1 MNTMHTPG
9 PWFLDDAQPGDR
21 FRYVMAGKGDAF
33 GYICRISTN
42 GNANPE
48 ADARLIAAA
57 PELLEAAQLVLAWY
71 EAENDH
77 SKADFY
83 QRMQMCRDSED
94 AVRAAIA
101 RATGE
106 TP

>member
-1 MNTMHTPG
+1 MSTMHTPG

-57 PELLEAAQLVLAWY
+57 PELLEALIAITTARCDGMDPTPINEAY
-71 EAENDH
+71 E
-77 SKADFY
+77 KAD
-83 QRMQMCRDSED
+83 
-94 AVRAAIA
+94 AAIA
-101 RATGE
+101 KATGE
-106 TP
+106 PA